1 MPNYDD
7 RQRPKILALD
17 LDGTALYYDG
27 RYDASHFGEA
37 IRGLVEELK
46 PLKEEGWYI
55 VIWTCRVESQEMRE
69 HLKAQEIPFDSIN
82 DHPWNGPDG
91 PRKIYADVYYDDKA
105 LTANGITD
113 GLADRIRSFQPWWKS
128 AEGWL

>member
-7 RQRPKILALD
+7 KRPKILALD
-17 LDGTALYYDG
+17 VDGTALHYDG
-27 RYDASHFGEA
+27 RFDSKHFGEA

-46 PLKEEGWYI
+46 DLKENGWVI
-55 VIWTCRVESQEMRE
+55 AIWTCRSDSPELRA
-69 HLKAQEIPFDSIN
+69 HLKAQDIPFDYVN

-113 GLADRIRSFQPWWKS
+113 GLAERVMAHKPWWKS
-128 AEGWL
+128 AEGWI